1 MNEQLLYHYTTM
13 NTFYA
18 MMEYSLCY
26 KENDFHPKYL
36 RMWATNYAYQN
47 DFTECKLFLYAL
59 ERAVEKYVKAKNII
73 LSSESRK
80 LLHESILEMGVYT
93 ISFSEHDD
101 DLTMWRGYGQDG
113 DGVSIGFDFSNL
125 PTPPMAGCYDS
136 EEEIEA
142 SEIDREVLI
151 QTDRPIKC
159 KYVKPKGNFISKKLV
174 SKTVENL
181 LSEDKDLIDLKQ
193 AFVNYNNAP
202 RYKHY
207 KYKQE
212 KEWRIIK
219 NETLPKY
226 KMVDNKHLV
235 PYMGVKILIDCIKK
249 IVVGPCLSSKE
260 TVRNVKNYLLS
271 KHLDIE
277 NIEVVESE
285 IPYRNRF

>member
-1 MNEQLLYHYTTM
+1 MDKQLLYHYTTM

-18 MMEYSLCY
+18 MMDNSLCCE
-26 KENDFHPKYL
+26 KDDFHPQYL

-47 DFTECKLFLYAL
+47 DFTECKLFLDGL
-59 ERAVEKYVKAKNII
+59 ENAVTEYVKAKNIA
-73 LSSESRK
+73 LPSEAWK
-80 LLHESILEMGVYT
+80 LLHESIFDMGIYT
-93 ISFSEHDD
+93 ISFSEHGD
-101 DLTMWRGYGQDG
+101 DLTMWRGYGQNG

-125 PTPPMAGCYDS
+125 PTPPMASLVDS
-136 EEEIEA
+136 EQEIVA

-151 QTDRPIKC
+151 QTDSPIEC
-159 KYVKPKGNFISKKLV
+159 KYVKPEDDFIPRELV
-174 SKTVENL
+174 LKTIKNL
-181 LSEDKDLIDLKQ
+181 LSEDKDLIDIKQ
-193 AFVNYNNAP
+193 AFIIYNNAP

-219 NETLPKY
+219 NEALPKY

-235 PYMGVKILIDCIKK
+235 PYMEMKISIDCIKK
-249 IVVGPCLSSKE
+249 IVTVPCLSSKE
-260 TVRNVKNYLLS
+260 TVRNVKSYLLS

-277 NIEVVESE
+277 NIDVVESE

>member
-1 MNEQLLYHYTTM
+1 MNEKLLYHYTTM

-18 MMEYSLCY
+18 MMEYSLCC
-26 KENDFHPKYL
+26 KKGDFHPQYL
-36 RMWATNYAYQN
+36 TMWATNYAYQN
-47 DFTECKLFLYAL
+47 DFTECKLFLDGL
-59 ERAVEKYVKAKNII
+59 EKSVEKYVKAKNIA
-73 LSSESRK
+73 LPSDAWK
-80 LLHESILEMGVYT
+80 LLHESIFDMGIHT
-93 ISFSEHDD
+93 LSFSEHDD
-101 DLTMWRGYGQDG
+101 DLTMWRGYGQNG

-125 PTPPMAGCYDS
+125 PMPPMASFFDS
-136 EEEIEA
+136 EQEIEA
-142 SEIDREVLI
+142 SETDREVLI
-151 QTDRPIKC
+151 QTDRPIEC
-159 KYVKPKGNFISKKLV
+159 EYVKPEDDFIPKELV

-181 LSEDKDLIDLKQ
+181 LSEDKDLVDLKQ
-193 AFVNYNNAP
+193 VFINYNNAP

-212 KEWRIIK
+212 KEWRVIK

-235 PYMGVKILIDCIKK
+235 PYMEVKILIDCIKK

-260 TVRNVKNYLLS
+260 IVRNVKSYLLS

-277 NIEVVESE
+277 NIKVVKSE